1 MHACVHVCTYV
12 CMYVCMYGCMYV
24 CMYVFPPGMSK
35 SGTPTLEEV
44 VLIPP
49 WDGRSRPIV
58 LIGVHISECMSMCVY
73 EYVCVCMYIC
83 LHIYIYECV
92 E

>member
-1 MHACVHVCTYV
+1 
-12 CMYVCMYGCMYV
+12 MYVAMSQELLAFFI
-24 CMYVFPPGMSK
+24 VFPPGMSK

-58 LIGVHISECMSMCVY
+58 LIGVHISECRVINYQPVHSCA
-73 EYVCVCMYIC
+73 YI
-83 LHIYIYECV
+83 HTYIHTHTHTRRERKR
-92 E
+92 ERE